1 MFTVNPPPLPHN
13 YYNESVAGQNEAKF
27 ITAMGDA
34 VTMQSIDTHSN
45 TCNSNVDFQQNM
57 QCQELSLSLG
67 TLLPSTASVPPFQY
81 QYQDTGFVSLMNAC
95 LPKETTISNDD
106 ELKIV
111 ECMTSI
117 SSGGFHDI
125 TKRDNFRN
133 ADSSDQC
140 LQGSQVFPNI
150 LLNSQYLKATQDLL
164 DEIVN
169 VRIRKRSAI
178 EKQEK
183 ICDIG
188 LDNSK
193 DNDAK
198 SSAPNDSNSNPSCE
212 LSLAERQNLLDKKTQ
227 LLSMLDEVK
236 CLDIENIVSHGNV
249 GFG

>member
-1 MFTVNPPPLPHN
+1 MFTTNPPPLPHN

-27 ITAMGDA
+27 ITA
-34 VTMQSIDTHSN
+34 MQSIDTHSN

-106 ELKIV
+106 ELKSV
-111 ECMTSI
+111 ECMASI
-117 SSGGFHDI
+117 SSGAFHDI
-125 TKRDNFRN
+125 TKRDSFRN
-133 ADSSDQC
+133 ADPSDQC

-150 LLNSQYLKATQDLL
+150 LLNSQYLKATQELL

-212 LSLAERQNLLDKKTQ
+212 LSPAERQNLLDKKTQ

-236 CLDIENIVSHGNV
+236 CLDIENIVSYGNV
-249 GFG
+249 GVG

>member
-1 MFTVNPPPLPHN
+1 MFTTNPPPLPHN

-27 ITAMGDA
+27 ITAMGDT

-45 TCNSNVDFQQNM
+45 ASNSNVDFQQNM

-67 TLLPSTASVPPFQY
+67 TLLPSNTSVPPFQY

-106 ELKIV
+106 ELKSV
-111 ECMTSI
+111 ECMASI
-117 SSGGFHDI
+117 SSGAFHDI
-125 TKRDNFRN
+125 TKRDSFRN
-133 ADSSDQC
+133 ADPSDQC

-150 LLNSQYLKATQDLL
+150 LLNSQYLKATQELL

-169 VRIRKRSAI
+169 VRIRKQSAI

-212 LSLAERQNLLDKKTQ
+212 LSPAERQNLLDKKTQ

-236 CLDIENIVSHGNV
+236 CLDIENIVSYGNV
-249 GFG
+249 GVG